1 LIIRNGGGNKGIKEY
16 LEEGRKVDRH
26 MSRDELDKRIPIEG
40 DLIVTQAVID
50 TIPDNKQE
58 RYLHITMSFN
68 EPDVD
73 EDKMMEVY
81 QQYKKELMHAYGD
94 DEFNIYAEIHWPKVK
109 ESYNFK
115 TEVMEPR
122 FPHVHIVIPKKNLLT
137 GGFLNPLGMHEKSL
151 KYIDAIQE
159 KLNRENGLSSPR
171 ESPRVG
177 FNHYETALG
186 KYKDKE
192 FASKNGEVKRD
203 IHNALVARD
212 IRSLEKFEQLLNE
225 FGEVKVRNA
234 GKPTQYFAIKVS
246 GDQKFTNLKGNL
258 FTPEYIKDR
267 SLVIDPITDAQIE
280 KRIESWRS
288 IQSLEIKY
296 VSNASAKVKEKY
308 RNFTL
313 PERRAYLIE
322 RENSYDG
329 RYRKP
334 NEADRKRAGLPG
346 LPERNNQP
354 GDFEFAARRPTER
367 ASYLHELR
375 ASNVDHFRSE
385 GDSANRL
392 FLSGNEDNDI
402 FDLPAN
408 GRIGLRRD
416 LYVGGSGGGSGSSG
430 SSQAGLTVP
439 LVLSDPQSSVLTS
452 LLQAEEDKNNQQR
465 DLERFA
471 EIRKK
476 LDPLH
481 LLAYAQLK
489 FGVDPENHLVSKAKD
504 GSARIKV
511 GKFNYNVSDFLTKH
525 IGLEWAEASSILT
538 ELYEKQ
544 QNGITDRPKAK
555 VVLMEDWRRFR
566 EDVYPKNIK
575 TYDQLKNQIRVS
587 FDLGLKAINAE
598 YFARKKTI
606 TKDQTL
612 TRTDK
617 HYFRSVVILEKL
629 QKIEAL
635 QQRIEDQK
643 NLSNRIKY
651 PYSTL
656 FYDYATKN
664 EEISMKILDT
674 LKKRYQDPVEESVN
688 VIGGRR
694 PMTPQNLPN
703 GVEAVKRAR
712 LVAKLHA
719 KEREN
724 KELKIKLGDLR
735 PRPQQDGSVVFS
747 HKDNGQRIF
756 VNHPDRLEMNRKTEP
771 DEVGVG
777 LMFALERFGNPLE
790 IGGSAEFKEQIILVA
805 AERDMDITF
814 TDESLNR
821 ALEAKRL
828 ELGLDPL
835 VGNTITVPEPELDRT
850 LPLNEAVDQALL
862 ASKVAELNAVNSQ
875 LPYSMAEQAIHT
887 DMLAEAIARHE
898 EVESGFIDNDR
909 IEQIAKEDLEAFV
922 YLQSKPEQ
930 QPLAISMGTAMQNDV
945 YSSYVDQHGPQELKL
960 TIDAAQVVAAQ
971 QPAAQ
976 QPESQVRFIRPDM
989 ATALEQNQR
998 LERPATDREPENFT
1012 NWPDAISMSARL
1024 HQDYDLEPRS
1034 PEYSRNVAAIAIEAS
1049 AYVEA
1054 NPAGQ
1059 DELFGKDRAFHQG
1072 ELAKDMGR
1080 LMGQNEDYRS
1090 YVENHAPHT
1099 LLTRVEQA
1107 AAPAEVPRPAA
1118 PEPLT
1123 FTHNGEPATIDLERF
1138 QPQPQAEQPAPAEV
1152 PRPAA
1157 PEPLTFT
1164 HNGEPAT
1171 IDLERFQA
1179 PQIEQ
1184 PSHREAL
1191 ETEWFEMHR
1200 SEVLGNRAMEDD
1212 ARSAIVQALQD
1223 KKAELKGEEAASRA
1237 NKPLSERMA
1246 ERFGINLGDKA
1257 YEIGRVNHAL
1267 KEIGDKGA
1275 AAERTE
1281 QRAFEDRNLER
1292 GLPATYGMEEAR
1304 EKWIAAQEFR
1314 ITDAGLQPA
1323 RNQLEIDPEIT
1334 QRLVTE
1340 RAQAAKEIANNYAEN
1355 GSMSDAGSLVGDT
1368 ANKLSLNEST
1378 AKIEQ
1383 LTANLQ
1389 KLTQEQ
1395 QRSAA
1400 AIEARSEMFK
1410 DAVAEMG
1417 SDQAQTQLTPEVAQ
1431 AWGKQDAVDLKAL
1444 DQSPIQDLSV
1454 STMREN
1460 ASLNAE
1466 YGNTIEHEQVV
1477 IDYNKREAE
1486 LERRGQLTNDEK
1498 QVEDLA
1504 VNDPERLAELRT
1516 QHDLAA
1522 AERNQQRAA
1531 AWEGREQATVEVE
1544 RPAAPEPLNFT
1555 HNGQPATIDLER
1567 FKSPAEQERRGQ
1579 LTNDEKQVE
1588 DLAVNDPERLAELRT
1603 QHDLAAAE
1611 RNQQRA
1617 AAWEGREQ
1625 AKPAVQL
1632 TPAVAA
1638 RVIELRE
1645 VNNAFAKADPEQVYD
1660 DIVRKGTLADANM
1673 RHDELDSGFVDSDKI
1688 REIAS
1693 EDLKAFGYLEGKP
1706 EQQALALSM
1715 GRAMENEHYSAYM
1728 ADNAPESVGITI
1740 EASAVVSNEQQTMAP
1755 TEIES
1760 PSDKDMEL

>member
-159 KLNRENGLSSPR
+159 KLNRANGLSSPR

-234 GKPTQYFAIKVS
+234 GKPTQYFAIKIS

-267 SLVIDPITDAQIE
+267 SLVIDPITDEQIE
-280 KRIESWRS
+280 KRLESWRS

-296 VSNASAKVKEKY
+296 VSNTSAKVKEKY

-334 NEADRKRAGLPG
+334 NEADRKRAGLPS

-354 GDFEFAARRPTER
+354 GDFEFAARRPAER

-385 GDSANRL
+385 GDSADRL

-439 LVLSDPQSSVLTS
+439 LVLSDPQSSVLSS

-525 IGLEWAEASSILT
+525 IGLEWAEASSVLT

-555 VVLMEDWRRFR
+555 VILMEDWRRFR

-598 YFARKKTI
+598 YFARKKSI

-643 NLSNRIKY
+643 NLSSRIKY

-664 EEISMKILDT
+664 EEISMKILDS

-694 PMTPQNLPN
+694 PMTPQDLPN
-703 GVEAVKRAR
+703 GAEAVKRAR

-790 IGGSAEFKEQIILVA
+790 IGGSKEFKEQLILVA

-862 ASKVAELNAVNSQ
+862 ASKVAELNAVNNQ

-887 DMLAEAIARHE
+887 DMLAEAVARHE

-922 YLQSKPEQ
+922 YLQNKPEQ

-998 LERPATDREPENFT
+998 LERPATERELENFT

-1090 YVENHAPHT
+1090 YVENHAPQV
-1099 LLTRVEQA
+1099 LLARIEQA
-1107 AAPAEVPRPAA
+1107 AAPAEEQRPAAPEPLTFTHNGEPATIDLNRFQPQPQAEQPAPVEAPRPAAPEPLTFTHNGEPATIDLEPFQPQPQAEQPAPVEAPRPAAPEPLTFTHNGEPATIDLERFQQQPQAEQPAPVEVPRPAA

-1138 QPQPQAEQPAPAEV
+1138 QPQ
-1152 PRPAA
+1152 
-1157 PEPLTFT
+1157 
-1164 HNGEPAT
+1164 
-1171 IDLERFQA
+1171 
-1179 PQIEQ
+1179 
-1184 PSHREAL
+1184 
-1191 ETEWFEMHR
+1191 
-1200 SEVLGNRAMEDD
+1200 
-1212 ARSAIVQALQD
+1212 
-1223 KKAELKGEEAASRA
+1223 AEL
-1237 NKPLSERMA
+1237 
-1246 ERFGINLGDKA
+1246 D
-1257 YEIGRVNHAL
+1257 
-1267 KEIGDKGA
+1267 
-1275 AAERTE
+1275 
-1281 QRAFEDRNLER
+1281 
-1292 GLPATYGMEEAR
+1292 
-1304 EKWIAAQEFR
+1304 
-1314 ITDAGLQPA
+1314 
-1323 RNQLEIDPEIT
+1323 
-1334 QRLVTE
+1334 
-1340 RAQAAKEIANNYAEN
+1340 
-1355 GSMSDAGSLVGDT
+1355 
-1368 ANKLSLNEST
+1368 
-1378 AKIEQ
+1378 
-1383 LTANLQ
+1383 
-1389 KLTQEQ
+1389 
-1395 QRSAA
+1395 
-1400 AIEARSEMFK
+1400 
-1410 DAVAEMG
+1410 
-1417 SDQAQTQLTPEVAQ
+1417 
-1431 AWGKQDAVDLKAL
+1431 
-1444 DQSPIQDLSV
+1444 
-1454 STMREN
+1454 
-1460 ASLNAE
+1460 
-1466 YGNTIEHEQVV
+1466 
-1477 IDYNKREAE
+1477 
-1486 LERRGQLTNDEK
+1486 RRGQLTNDEK

-1531 AWEGREQATVEVE
+1531 VWEGREQASVEVE

-1555 HNGQPATIDLER
+1555 HNGEPATIDLER
-1567 FKSPAEQERRGQ
+1567 FKSPAELERRGH
-1579 LTNDEKQVE
+1579 LSNDEKLAE
-1588 DLAVNDPERLAELRT
+1588 DQAVNNPERLAELRT

-1625 AKPAVQL
+1625 AQPAVQL